1 MRLEDEQAL
10 VRSLSAK
17 YPLFAESTI
26 ARWVAT
32 ESLKYD
38 AASIQTYVPM
48 LVRRSV
54 DATLSELSR
63 TEGTS
68 ADVLTL
74 DHARL

>member
-1 MRLEDEQAL
+1 MRSEDEQAL

-26 ARWVAT
+26 ARWVAAEILNYRT
-32 ESLKYD
+32 
-38 AASIQTYVPM
+38 ATIQTYIPM

-54 DATLSELSR
+54 DATLRELSR

-68 ADVLTL
+68 ADTLSL
-74 DHARL
+74 DHATV